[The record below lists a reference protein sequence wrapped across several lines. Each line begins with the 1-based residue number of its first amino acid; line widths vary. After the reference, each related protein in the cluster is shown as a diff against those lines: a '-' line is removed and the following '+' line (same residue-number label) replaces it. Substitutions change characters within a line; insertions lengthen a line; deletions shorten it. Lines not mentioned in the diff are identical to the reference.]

1 VIKILSRNIIGT
13 YLGHGWQSTRPVLKL
28 RRRLSSTR
36 CPRDCVRAVSPCAH
50 VSLLTK
56 TRASLRSILQSLA
69 SQSFNNAL
77 ASPSTAS
84 TFQSVSEPAPAQT
97 ILTATLLLYLLREGP
112 SPLPAVRTALAEKE
126 GESDSTSGLGI
137 KALYA
142 CVAKKLLKIDRK
154 GREAT
159 VRFE

>member
-1 VIKILSRNIIGT
+1 LILES
-13 YLGHGWQSTRPVLKL
+13 
-28 RRRLSSTR
+28 LS
-36 CPRDCVRAVSPCAH
+36 
-50 VSLLTK
+50 
-56 TRASLRSILQSLA
+56 
-69 SQSFNNAL
+69 SQSFTNAL
-77 ASPSTAS
+77 SSPASAS
-84 TFQSVSEPAPAQT
+84 TLQGIAEPAPAQT
-97 ILTATLLLYLLREGP
+97 ILTAVLLLYLLREGP

-126 GESDSTSGLGI
+126 GDSAAGLGV